1 MSNGSQIKAW
11 QRQLPNIITISRIA
25 FVPLIVAALYMD
37 KPMGG
42 VVAGLLFIL
51 ASIGDWLDGY
61 LARLYNVESLLGKF
75 MDPISDK
82 ILVTCTL
89 VMMIPTKDISPLLV
103 ILLLMRDTLIN
114 GLRSVA
120 ASENIII
127 AAGQMGKWKTAV
139 QMVAI
144 PAALIEIPVGPLPSY
159 QIGIVGL
166 WLSVILSMISGT
178 QYVLLFIRSRG

>member
-1 MSNGSQIKAW
+1 MW
-11 QRQLPNIITISRIA
+11 QKRLPNIITISRIA
-25 FVPLIVAALYMD
+25 FVPLIVLALYYEE
-37 KPMGG
+37 PYGG
-42 VVAGLLFIL
+42 IIAAALFIL

-61 LARLYNVESLLGKF
+61 LARLFHVESLLGKF

-82 ILVTCTL
+82 ILVTSTL
-89 VMMIPTKDISPLLV
+89 VMMIPTKGIHPVLV

-127 AAGQMGKWKTAV
+127 AAGQMGKWKTAL

-144 PAALIEIPVGPLPSY
+144 PAVLIEVPVAGLPTY
-159 QIGIVGL
+159 EIGIVGL
-166 WLSVILSMISGT
+166 WLSVILSMVSGT
-178 QYVLLFIRSRG
+178 QYVLLFIRSRS